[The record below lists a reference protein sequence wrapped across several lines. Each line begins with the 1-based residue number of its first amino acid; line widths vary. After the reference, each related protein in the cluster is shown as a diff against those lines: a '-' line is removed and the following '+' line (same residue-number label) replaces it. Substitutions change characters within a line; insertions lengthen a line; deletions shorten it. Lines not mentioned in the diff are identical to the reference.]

1 MGNIL
6 GFVGQIAGSAI
17 QAGASK
23 DVTQMQLD
31 AIKKQQQLVYN
42 SLDPSVI
49 GPQSTQAD
57 IQRAQQQLALQGQID
72 PSLLQTRYAAEG
84 GIKSQL
90 DQILASNAPAD
101 QVAKLAATTALTPTP
116 GLNDVKNKL
125 VDAALSD
132 LKQGATLPPD
142 VEAQIV
148 QHGLE
153 QSGMVTGRA
162 SAQGVGGTMLR
173 TIFGQEGIR
182 LKAQREAQAA
192 TLANSAQQLDTAR
205 SQVLGALFPN
215 LTAQQTA
222 KLAATGSAF
231 GSSQAAV
238 PQAGLSGT
246 DIANIWMA
254 RVGATN
260 QLTQSAANAASQG
273 ALAQASIWGN
283 ALGGASRAAP
293 GVYSNIQNMFSS
305 SGQPS
310 QATRDAVQAS
320 IDAGPVD
327 APVDASVDT
336 GGF

>member
-1 MGNIL
+1 VGDIL

-31 AIKKQQQLVYN
+31 AIKRQQQLVYN

-49 GPQSTQAD
+49 GPQATSAD
-57 IQRAQQQLALQGQID
+57 VQRAQQQLALQGQID
-72 PSLLQTRYAAEG
+72 PALLQTRYTAEG
-84 GIKSQL
+84 GLKNQL

-101 QVAKLAATTALTPTP
+101 QVAKLAASTALTPTP

-132 LKQGATLPPD
+132 LKAGATLPPD
-142 VEAQIV
+142 IEAQIV

-153 QSGMVTGRA
+153 QSGMVTGKA
-162 SAQGVGGTMLR
+162 TAQGVGGTMLR
-173 TIFGQEGIR
+173 TLFGTEG
-182 LKAQREAQAA
+182 LKLQAQREAQASGLA
-192 TLANSAQQLDTAR
+192 TSAQQLDTAR

-215 LTAQQTA
+215 LTAQQTS
-222 KLAATGSAF
+222 KLAATGSTF
-231 GSSQAAV
+231 GATQAAV

-260 QLTQSAANAASQG
+260 ALTQSAANAASQG
-273 ALAQASIWGN
+273 AQAQSAIWGN
-283 ALGGASRAAP
+283 ALGGATRAAP
-293 GVYSNIQNMFSS
+293 GVYSNLQNLFSNP
-305 SGQPS
+305 QPS
-310 QATRDAVQAS
+310 AATRSAVDAS
-320 IDAGPVD
+320 IAAGPVD
-327 APVDASVDT
+327 T
-336 GGF
+336 GGVSNDFGGEL